1 MPTPILDIHC
11 HPILKSYLFGTE
23 LNAEQT
29 IGPEVDVQ
37 SVSTLYTS
45 FPRLRAG
52 GVFGII
58 SYGYI
63 PERRLKTTS
72 KSFLMHP
79 VWSLIQGVSQ
89 KTADKIEG
97 GVGNTKDCFLQTT
110 AMLREFEQTAVN
122 AGATF
127 AQDYRDVEQHFQ
139 AAAHHPAQL
148 HHRPLMLHALE
159 GGHHLGR
166 FTPPNDDKQ
175 AQIAEYRRR
184 IQELF
189 QMGVAVLTIAHFF
202 DNVLIAS
209 GGGFPPDIMA
219 ALQYPIQVLSDARG
233 LSAIGGEVI
242 KKMWELGIVL
252 DLTHCPPA
260 ARKEIYH
267 LHTTFGNDR
276 PLIFSHTGVQAK
288 FAEGI
293 LQSKPEHHGYAQHD
307 ALLLPSDDEIKRI
320 AATGGVI
327 GVICMQYW
335 LKGYPEENTPRF
347 LADPI
352 PDNSLDAII
361 ETIQHICAITGNSLH
376 VSLGTDFDGFT
387 DVPDDIP
394 HAGFVQRIIEK
405 LRTSTLNGRP
415 VTEDDIENFAYKN
428 ALRVLKLGWGK
439 KKEMP
444 LV

>member
-11 HPILKSYLFGTE
+11 HPILKSYLFGTG
-23 LNAEQT
+23 LNANQT
-29 IGPEVDVQ
+29 IGPETDVQ
-37 SVSTLYTS
+37 SVPTLYTS
-45 FPRLRAG
+45 FPRLREG

-72 KSFLMHP
+72 KSFMMHP
-79 VWSLIQGVSQ
+79 VWSLIQRVSQ

-97 GVGNTKDCFLQTT
+97 GVGNTKDCFDQTT
-110 AMLREFEQTAVN
+110 AMLRDFEQTAVN
-122 AGATF
+122 QGAAF
-127 AQDYRDVEQHFQ
+127 AQEYHDVEQHFL
-139 AAAHHPAQL
+139 AAKQNPQQIK
-148 HHRPLMLHALE
+148 HRPLILHALE

-166 FTPPNDDKQ
+166 FTPSNNDKP
-175 AQIAEYRRR
+175 AQTVEYERR
-184 IQELF
+184 IGELF

-202 DNVLIAS
+202 DNMLIAS
-209 GGGFPPDIMA
+209 GGGLPPDIMA

-233 LSAIGGEVI
+233 LSAIGAAVV

-267 LHTTFGNDR
+267 LHTTFGHNR

-307 ALLLPSDDEIKRI
+307 AFLLPSDDEIKKI
-320 AATGGVI
+320 AATDGVI

-335 LKGYPEENTPRF
+335 LKGYPEANTPRF
-347 LADPI
+347 FADPI
-352 PDNSLDAII
+352 PDYSLDAII
-361 ETIQHICAITGNSLH
+361 ETIQHVCAITGNSLH

-387 DVPDDIP
+387 DVPDDIR
-394 HAGFVQRIIEK
+394 HAGFVQTIVEK
-405 LRTSTLNGRP
+405 LRTSTLNGHP

-444 LV
+444 LA